1 MLAMRRVLYPA
12 RPIIR
17 NTLQQIKLSKSYT
30 NYFQNLNKRDIG
42 LVGLGVVGDFGAGVI
57 GVSRVVLM

>member
-1 MLAMRRVLYPA
+1 M
-12 RPIIR
+12 
-17 NTLQQIKLSKSYT
+17 KSSKSYA

-57 GVSRVVLM
+57 GASRVFLM